1 MHHSLTR
8 VRPHASHWKSASLAA
23 MLAMCAVPAHAQITP
38 GTRAPTAAEQQ
49 SFDLINRFRADPHG
63 ELSRMLGVSQATLS
77 STITMSSS
85 ASGADGTAWS
95 ANFWQTLAPGNPAAG
110 AMDFFQVKPGNLMYQ
125 WSQLVGTNTL
135 HPFTWNGNLGQS
147 SLGYANLVVADAGA
161 SASPHAVPPYA
172 TFGFQRFT
180 DAGYVNAAT
189 VGENI
194 ASNFPGNTAYQHAGF
209 AVDWGS
215 TANGIQAP
223 SGHRNSM
230 LSASFTELGI
240 GMAAGWTAGNVTQ
253 VQHFGD
259 RFDSAAEHVWGYAW
273 QDPALGGYTY
283 GEGLA
288 GLTVQVVNAGNSVL
302 GSTTTDANG
311 GYMLDVTALAN
322 GNYTVRFLQGANLLG
337 SQAVNISNLG
347 LYKAS
352 FVTTPVPEPAT
363 WATLL
368 AGGALLA
375 LRRRRTLRTSPN

>member
-1 MHHSLTR
+1 MRNPLESVVRRTGCRMHA
-8 VRPHASHWKSASLAA
+8 PLAA
-23 MLAMCAVPAHAQITP
+23 LIAVCGVSAHAQITP
-38 GTRAPTAAEQQ
+38 GTRAPTVSEQQ
-49 SFDLINRFRADPHG
+49 SFELINRFRADPQG

-77 STITMSSS
+77 SSITPSTS
-85 ASGADGTAWS
+85 AAGADGTAWS
-95 ANFWQTLAPGNPAAG
+95 ANFWQNLAPGNPAAS
-110 AMDFFQVKPGNLMYQ
+110 AMDFFHVKPGNLLFQ
-125 WSQLVGTNTL
+125 WSQLAGTNTL
-135 HPFTWNGNLGQS
+135 HPFAWNGNLGQS
-147 SLGYANLVVADAGA
+147 SLGYANLVVADAGT

-172 TFGFQRFT
+172 NFSFQRFT

-194 ASNFPGNTAYQHAGF
+194 AANFPNNTAYQHAGF
-209 AVDWGS
+209 AVDWGN
-215 TANGIQAP
+215 TANGIQSP
-223 SGHRNSM
+223 PGHRNSM

-259 RFDSAAEHVWGYAW
+259 RFDSAAEYVWGYAW
-273 QDPALGGYTY
+273 QDPALGSYTY
-283 GEGLA
+283 GEGLT
-288 GLTVQVVNAGNSVL
+288 GLTVQIVNAGNSVL

-311 GYMLDVTALAN
+311 GYTLDVAALAN

-337 SQAVNISNLG
+337 SQAVNIGNLG

-375 LRRRRTLRTSPN
+375 LRRRRSLRTLAR